1 MAHAAGSF
9 SVKSWDE
16 STYQELDDN
25 AKLTKATVS
34 FALDGDLTAEATWDA
49 VMCYRPDGT
58 AVFTGMQRMAGQL
71 AGREGSFVL
80 QADGEFADGEARSR
94 WQIVAGSGTGELAG
108 LTGSGTSV
116 ATASPAGT
124 FELDYSLA

>member
-1 MAHAAGSF
+1 MARAEGSF

-16 STYQELDDN
+16 STYQELADN
-25 AKLTKATVS
+25 AKLTKATVA
-34 FALDGDLTAEATWDA
+34 FALEGDLAAEATWDA

-58 AVFTGMQRMAGQL
+58 AVYTGMQQVNGHL

-94 WQIVAGSGTGELAG
+94 WQIVPGSGTGG
-108 LTGSGTSV
+108 LTGIAGTGTSV
-116 ATASPAGT
+116 ATASPSGT

>member
-16 STYQELDDN
+16 STYQELGDN

-58 AVFTGMQRMAGQL
+58 AVFTGMQRMDGEL

-108 LTGSGTSV
+108 LTGSGTSM
-116 ATASPAGT
+116 ATASPTGT
-124 FELDYSLA
+124 FELEYSLA